1 MSKIEK
7 VIKAKNMIFDNSLE
21 LEVRYDNV
29 NFDEENPYDHQ
40 YQGIDTIFLTSF
52 LKRDECFNLLVNQI
66 KKVKVMA
73 IIDKQLGQAID
84 LEDDADD

>member
-1 MSKIEK
+1 MMSQIEK

-40 YQGIDTIFLTSF
+40 YQGIDTIFLTNFGKMQRFMKEDGS
-52 LKRDECFNLLVNQI
+52 
-66 KKVKVMA
+66 
-73 IIDKQLGQAID
+73 IIPESKDKNS
-84 LEDDADD
+84 E